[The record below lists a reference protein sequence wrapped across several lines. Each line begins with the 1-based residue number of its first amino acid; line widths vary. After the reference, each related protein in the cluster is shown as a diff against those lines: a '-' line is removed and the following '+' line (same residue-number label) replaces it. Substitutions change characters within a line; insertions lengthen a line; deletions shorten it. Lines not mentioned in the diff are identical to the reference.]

1 MKKKW
6 LTGHPYGDSLQKIVR
21 IMRLTILLLLGC
33 MLTVSANSYAQKTK
47 LDINLSNSTI
57 RDLFAFIED
66 NSEFVFLYRNE
77 DLNVLKK
84 VELNLKD
91 ASIYQILDEVL
102 KGENVS
108 YDVYERQIVIR
119 KTSEVFNSQQ
129 KKELSGTVHDSNGGS
144 LPGVSIQVKGTTFG
158 TITDVNG
165 EFKLLVP
172 ADPKS
177 ISVSFVGMKTQEIAV
192 AGRTVFTVVM
202 EENVVGVDEVV
213 IVGYGVQKK
222 INVTGSITTVSS
234 EELEERP
241 VTSVAQALQGVV
253 PNLQIN
259 TTDGGRPGTELSW
272 QIRGTGTI
280 GGASGNP
287 LILIDGIPGDP
298 NALNPDDIASVSIL
312 KDAAASAVY
321 GSRAPYGVVIINTK
335 RGKAKQMQVTFK
347 SDFSLRS
354 PTQLLKPMTS
364 LEFMNYQNEGAA
376 NLGLSPYF
384 PQYYIDSLVYNIEHP
399 GERPPSLRN
408 PTDPTKWGDPVAVD
422 TDWWKAI
429 YQNLAPTQNY
439 NVTASGGSEAIRY
452 YASLGYFD
460 QEGLYKI
467 GSDRY
472 KRYTGRLNLD
482 VAATKWLDLSL
493 RTQLSRK
500 DNNTPY
506 APEMQR
512 VAYRSWPIYPIK
524 EGNGYWATG
533 AYALQMAEEGG
544 REITVDDAS
553 DNTFAFILKPFEGF
567 KLNGDA
573 TFNSSNMM
581 FTRNNKVLYNHKVNG
596 DILSTIPNNNASQSF
611 IEKQYTLN
619 KYYSV
624 NLYGEYTKQLGS
636 HYLHL
641 LAGYQQEY
649 NHWFQL
655 YGYRSD
661 LLSEDVPS
669 LNAATGTDIKTND
682 GEYEW
687 ATRGYFGR
695 INYNFKEKYL
705 FEMNVRYDGSS
716 RFPSDYRWG
725 FFPSASAGYV
735 ISKEPF
741 FDPLSETI
749 NSLKFRASYGQLGNA
764 NVSQYYYSPSMSKA
778 QTDYI
783 GPSGTFL
790 DYVTAPGFGRYSLTW
805 EKPTTFNLGMDA
817 ELFNNQLQMNFDW
830 YRRVTTDMIGPPQ
843 PLPSVLGATQPEENN
858 TELTGTGW
866 EFTLSYKGT
875 VNDFHY
881 GATLN
886 VAHHQEKV
894 TKYYNPKGLFT
905 TYYEG
910 MKLGEI
916 WGFETIGFINDT
928 ETLNTMPSQSAISPN
943 WGLGDIQYKDQLTVD
958 TDGNGIPDAGDGKIT
973 RGSQTLDDPGD
984 YVKIGNSTPDFSFNI
999 ILNAD
1004 YKGFD
1009 MRVIFTG
1016 LGPTDWWP
1024 GQGGQGAWSDQNR
1037 TLYTFFGS
1045 SQNRW
1050 NHGQYKD
1057 HLDHW
1062 TPDNHDA
1069 YYPRVLIGGNQSNR
1083 NMQIQTK
1090 YLQNRAY
1097 LRLQNIQVGYTFP
1110 KQWFQSY
1117 FIKDSRIYFSGE
1129 NLFTWTNL
1137 RMFDPETPGII
1148 YPMQKVYSAGIK
1160 LTF

>member
-1 MKKKW
+1 MKK
-6 LTGHPYGDSLQKIVR
+6 IR
-21 IMRLTILLLLGC
+21 IRRRGEPSVWSKSFRVMKLSFLFLFLG
-33 MLTVSANSYAQKTK
+33 LAQVSASVYGQTTK
-47 LDINLSNSTI
+47 LTLEMRNKKVVEVLEQ
-57 RDLFAFIED
+57 IEKQ
-66 NSEFVFLYRNE
+66 SEFRFAYSS
-77 DLNVLKK
+77 
-84 VELNLKD
+84 ELID
-91 ASIYQILDEVL
+91 MERRVTV
-102 KGENVS
+102 NVS
-108 YDVYERQIVIR
+108 EKNIQQTLDVIFEGEGVKYVMHDRHIMLYP
-119 KTSEVFNSQQ
+119 KGMNSISKNELELAQQ
-129 KKELSGTVHDSNGGS
+129 NAVTGTVTDTDGQP
-144 LPGVSIQVKGTTFG
+144 LPGVTVAIKGTTQG
-158 TITDVNG
+158 TVTNVDGQYTITNIPYNATLQ
-165 EFKLLVP
+165 F
-172 ADPKS
+172 
-177 ISVSFVGMKTQEIAV
+177 SFVGMKSQE
-192 AGRTVFTVVM
+192 VVVGDQTAINVRM
-202 EENVVGVDEVV
+202 EEESIGMEEVV
-213 IVGYGVQKK
+213 VVGYGVQKK
-222 INVTGSITTVSS
+222 INVTGSISTVSS
-234 EELEERP
+234 KELEERP
-241 VTSVAQALQGVV
+241 VTSVAQALQGAV

-259 TTDGGRPGTELSW
+259 TTDGGRPGTNLSW
-272 QIRGTGTI
+272 QIRGIGTI
-280 GGASGNP
+280 GGAASSP

-298 NALNPDDIASVSIL
+298 NALNPDDIASVSVL

-321 GSRAPYGVVIINTK
+321 GSRAPYGVVIMNTK

-376 NLGLSPYF
+376 NNGLSPFF
-384 PQYYIDSLVYNIEHP
+384 PQYMVDSLVYNIEHP
-399 GERPPSLRN
+399 GERSPSLRN
-408 PTDPTKWGDPVAVD
+408 PSDPTKWGSPVAVN
-422 TDWWKAI
+422 TDWWKEI

-439 NVTASGGSEAIRY
+439 NVTASGGSEAIQY
-452 YASLGYFD
+452 YASLGYFN

-472 KRYTGRLNLD
+472 KRYTGRLNLN

-512 VAYRSWPIYPIK
+512 VAYRSWPIYPVK
-524 EGNGYWATG
+524 ESNGYWASN
-533 AYALQMAEEGG
+533 AYALQMADEGG
-544 REITVDDAS
+544 RETTVDDAS
-553 DNTFAFILKPFEGF
+553 DNTLAFILKPFEGF

-581 FTRNNKVLYNHKVNG
+581 FTRNNKVLYSHKVNG
-596 DILSTIPNNNASQSF
+596 DILGTIANANQSF
-611 IEKQYTLN
+611 IEKDYSLN

-624 NLYGEYTKQLGS
+624 NLYGEYTKQLAE

-655 YGYRSD
+655 YGYRND
-661 LLSEDVPS
+661 LLSEDVLS
-669 LNAATGTDIKTND
+669 LNAATGTDIQTND

-705 FEMNVRYDGSS
+705 LEMNVRYDGSS
-716 RFPSDYRWG
+716 RFPSEYRWG

-735 ISKEPF
+735 VSKEPF
-741 FDPLSETI
+741 FEPLTKTI
-749 NSLKFRASYGQLGNA
+749 NSLKFRASYGQLGNS
-764 NVSQYYYSPSMSKA
+764 NVQQYYYSPSMSKA

-783 GPSGTFL
+783 GPSGIFL

-805 EKPTTFNLGMDA
+805 EKPTTFNMGIDA
-817 ELFNNQLQMNFDW
+817 ELLNNQLQMSFDW
-830 YRRVTTDMIGPPQ
+830 YRRVTTDMIGPPK
-843 PLPSVLGATQPEENN
+843 PLPAVLGAAQPEENN

-875 VNDFHY
+875 ANDFHY

-894 TKYYNPKGLFT
+894 TKYYNPEGLFT

-910 MKLGEI
+910 MQLGEI
-916 WGFETIGFINDT
+916 WGFETVGFINDE
-928 ETLNTMPSQSAISPN
+928 ETLNSMPDQSAIYPN
-943 WGLGDIQYKDQLTVD
+943 WGLGDLQYKDQNND
-958 TDGNGIPDAGDGKIT
+958 TKIT

-984 YVKIGNSTPDFSFNI
+984 YVIIGNSTPDFSFNF

-1009 MRVIFTG
+1009 MRAMFTG

-1024 GQGGQGAWSDQNR
+1024 DQGQGPWSDSRR

-1050 NHGQYKD
+1050 NHGQYQD

-1069 YYPRVLIGGNQSNR
+1069 YYPRVLVGGNQSSR
-1083 NMQIQTK
+1083 NMQVQTK

-1097 LRLQNIQVGYTFP
+1097 LRLQNIQFGYTFP
-1110 KQWFQSY
+1110 KKWFQS
-1117 FIKDSRIYFSGE
+1117 FLVKDARIYFSGE
-1129 NLFTWTNL
+1129 NLVTWTSL

-1148 YPMQKVYSAGIK
+1148 YPLQKVYSAGIK